1 MDRIIV
7 TDKFMEIYQ
16 NFNVVPQIEK
26 MLELSRDELLL
37 LLIVTFRTYNYTD
50 VVMKTFKYFEV
61 ELNYIDSVMF
71 DSKITDPGKLKMRE
85 IILERYLDIDR
96 IYDSN
101 ENPLPR
107 ATSEEE
113 AINIRRSLNL
123 NNILNS

>member
-85 IILERYLDIDR
+85 IILEKYLDIDR

>member
-107 ATSEEE
+107 ATLEEE

>member
-85 IILERYLDIDR
+85 IILEKYLDIDS

-107 ATSEEE
+107 STSEEE